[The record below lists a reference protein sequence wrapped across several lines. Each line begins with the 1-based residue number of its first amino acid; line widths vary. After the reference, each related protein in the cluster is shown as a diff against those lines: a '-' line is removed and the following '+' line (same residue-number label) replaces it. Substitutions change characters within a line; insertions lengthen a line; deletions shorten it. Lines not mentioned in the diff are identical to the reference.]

1 MVMIMFN
8 VNKFFLSSTACIFL
22 AAGIVHSAFAVDPVQ
37 ITVTGNIVASPCVID
52 TGSES
57 LDIPLGDQLQSA
69 DLNAAGSG
77 SAWVPINVIFKSC
90 PAGTSTI
97 TATFHGTADAGDP
110 NTLYSNTAVDAGE
123 NKAAKNIAVQLEGLA
138 DEAYGNG
145 KTATIDIASAGAT
158 PTFKMHTRAFSKDGG
173 ATPGKISSVITMSFT
188 YN

>member
-1 MVMIMFN
+1 MFN
-8 VNKFFLSSTACIFL
+8 VNKFFLSSAACIFL
-22 AAGIVHSAFAVDPVQ
+22 TIGSAHSAFAIDPVQ

-52 TGSES
+52 DGSVMKE
-57 LDIPLGDQLQSA
+57 IPLGDLQSA
-69 DLNAAGSG
+69 DLNTAGSG
-77 SAWVPINVIFKSC
+77 SPWVEIDIVFKSC

-123 NKAAKNIAVQLEGLA
+123 DKAAKNIAVQLEGLA
-138 DEAYGNG
+138 DEPYGNG

-173 ATPGKISSVITMSFT
+173 ATPGKISSVITMSFA

>member
-1 MVMIMFN
+1 MFN
-8 VNKFFLSSTACIFL
+8 INKFFLSSTACLFL
-22 AAGIVHSAFAVDPVQ
+22 AAVMVHSAYAADPVQ

-57 LDIPLGDQLQSA
+57 LNISLGDQLQSA
-69 DLNAAGSG
+69 DLNTAGSG
-77 SAWVPINVIFKSC
+77 SAWIPIDVVFKSC

-110 NTLYSNTAVDAGE
+110 NTLYSNTAVDTGE
-123 NKAAKNIAVQLEGLA
+123 DKAAKNIAVQLKGLA
-138 DEAYGNG
+138 DEPYGNG
-145 KTATIDIASAGAT
+145 KTATIDIASAGTT

-173 ATPGKISSVITMSFT
+173 ATPGKINSVITMSFA

>member
-1 MVMIMFN
+1 MFN
-8 VNKFFLSSTACIFL
+8 VNKFFVSSTACIFL
-22 AAGIVHSAFAVDPVQ
+22 AVGSAHPAFAADPVQ

-52 TGSES
+52 DGSVMKE
-57 LDIPLGDQLQSA
+57 IPLGDLQSA

-77 SAWVPINVIFKSC
+77 SPWVEIDVAFKSC

-123 NKAAKNIAVQLEGLA
+123 DKAAKNIAVQLEGLA
-138 DEAYGNG
+138 DEPYGNG

-173 ATPGKISSVITMSFT
+173 ATPGKISSVITMSFA